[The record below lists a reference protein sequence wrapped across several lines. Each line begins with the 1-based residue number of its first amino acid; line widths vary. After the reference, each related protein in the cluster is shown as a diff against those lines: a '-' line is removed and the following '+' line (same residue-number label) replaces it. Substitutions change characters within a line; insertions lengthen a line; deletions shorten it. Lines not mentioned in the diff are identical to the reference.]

1 MLTFRFIFTIYYI
14 ISVEIAEKNQLP
26 TNSLLDRNL
35 KLRVNLTIILR
46 IDILWQRVQHESQLF
61 KFLLKIIKL
70 LFHKTAIK
78 KIALLVAMER

>member
-14 ISVEIAEKNQLP
+14 ISVEIAEKNQLL

-46 IDILWQRVQHESQLF
+46 IDILWQRVQHESQL
-61 KFLLKIIKL
+61 LK
-70 LFHKTAIK
+70 
-78 KIALLVAMER
+78 